1 MNTALF
7 KTNEA
12 IDEQLLLDLP
22 FVSGVKLVKKPAGKS
37 SFAGKLDLI
46 AEADDKLLPGFHIA
60 MLNGTSVHLS
70 GYDGRGIL
78 IAVPDGGFL
87 NADRIS
93 SLGDLR
99 SRKGIRYTYDFVRN
113 DPFVYGYHT
122 HGTAVMSILGGQI
135 PGILEGTAPGADYML
150 FRTEDT
156 ESESAAEED
165 FWVAAAEFADSSGAD
180 IITSSLGYFH
190 FDDTSLDYSFSD
202 MDGNTAFI
210 TKAADIAASKG
221 IVVFSSAGNER
232 SNEWKRIIAPSD
244 GDSVVCVGAVDND
257 GHISYFS
264 SAGPAADRRV
274 KPDNVALGVNVI
286 VQTSVNEVLKSS
298 GTSFSCPVL
307 SGMAACIM
315 QAVPGATPGELADAL
330 HRSADRFLV
339 PDSLY
344 GYGIPDMIKV
354 LSLLQDVHLK
364 EPPGATLAKP
374 NPTTGI
380 IEILFREPPGN
391 LTIEFYSASGN
402 ILSRKKYPEFAG
414 RNLVL
419 SDLSN
424 YRQGIY
430 FLRLITGKGIY
441 LHKIIKT
448 GQ

>member
-1 MNTALF
+1 
-7 KTNEA
+7 
-12 IDEQLLLDLP
+12 
-22 FVSGVKLVKKPAGKS
+22 
-37 SFAGKLDLI
+37 
-46 AEADDKLLPGFHIA
+46 
-60 MLNGTSVHLS
+60 
-70 GYDGRGIL
+70 
-78 IAVPDGGFL
+78 
-87 NADRIS
+87 
-93 SLGDLR
+93 
-99 SRKGIRYTYDFVRN
+99 
-113 DPFVYGYHT
+113 
-122 HGTAVMSILGGQI
+122 
-135 PGILEGTAPGADYML
+135 
-150 FRTEDT
+150 
-156 ESESAAEED
+156 
-165 FWVAAAEFADSSGAD
+165 
-180 IITSSLGYFH
+180 
-190 FDDTSLDYSFSD
+190 
-202 MDGNTAFI
+202 
-210 TKAADIAASKG
+210 
-221 IVVFSSAGNER
+221 
-232 SNEWKRIIAPSD
+232 
-244 GDSVVCVGAVDND
+244 
-257 GHISYFS
+257 
-264 SAGPAADRRV
+264 
-274 KPDNVALGVNVI
+274 
-286 VQTSVNEVLKSS
+286 
-298 GTSFSCPVL
+298 
-307 SGMAACIM
+307 MAACIM

>member
-1 MNTALF
+1 
-7 KTNEA
+7 
-12 IDEQLLLDLP
+12 
-22 FVSGVKLVKKPAGKS
+22 
-37 SFAGKLDLI
+37 
-46 AEADDKLLPGFHIA
+46 
-60 MLNGTSVHLS
+60 
-70 GYDGRGIL
+70 
-78 IAVPDGGFL
+78 
-87 NADRIS
+87 
-93 SLGDLR
+93 
-99 SRKGIRYTYDFVRN
+99 
-113 DPFVYGYHT
+113 
-122 HGTAVMSILGGQI
+122 
-135 PGILEGTAPGADYML
+135 ML

-364 EPPGATLAKP
+364 EPPNICKAKSH
-374 NPTTGI
+374 NWG
-380 IEILFREPPGN
+380 
-391 LTIEFYSASGN
+391 
-402 ILSRKKYPEFAG
+402 
-414 RNLVL
+414 
-419 SDLSN
+419 
-424 YRQGIY
+424 
-430 FLRLITGKGIY
+430 
-441 LHKIIKT
+441 
-448 GQ
+448 